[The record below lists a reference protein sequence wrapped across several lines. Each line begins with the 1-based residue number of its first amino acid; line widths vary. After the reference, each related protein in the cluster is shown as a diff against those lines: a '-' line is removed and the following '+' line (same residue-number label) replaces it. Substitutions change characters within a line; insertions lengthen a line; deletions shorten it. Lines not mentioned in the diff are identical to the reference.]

1 MPKDYPPEARAVFI
15 LIMTKEENEIADF
28 ILGLFTSTTIY
39 QDDVYYALDEK
50 YGYTY
55 TPDPRLV
62 VEILKDRGYIRTKGE
77 AYFMLTTY
85 GESYIERKNR
95 KAAQPTKIDF
105 EQIRKS
111 FLTMESSASHTNY
124 RKKDK
129 QNNNVDKDRKW
140 NKRTTVLGLILT
152 LLSVIAA
159 YTAPLLER
167 VWQAILLLILGE

>member
-1 MPKDYPPEARAVFI
+1 MPKDCPPEARAVFI

-85 GESYIERKNR
+85 GESYIERKKNKR
-95 KAAQPTKIDF
+95 NPTQQDF
-105 EQIRKS
+105 EMAHKMLYYMDHSPREDAKKRKEEKKKRREQIV
-111 FLTMESSASHTNY
+111 FVCEVIGAIIT
-124 RKKDK
+124 
-129 QNNNVDKDRKW
+129 
-140 NKRTTVLGLILT
+140 ILT
-152 LLSVIAA
+152 FLLTYIVPRLKS
-159 YTAPLLER
+159 L
-167 VWQAILLLILGE
+167 